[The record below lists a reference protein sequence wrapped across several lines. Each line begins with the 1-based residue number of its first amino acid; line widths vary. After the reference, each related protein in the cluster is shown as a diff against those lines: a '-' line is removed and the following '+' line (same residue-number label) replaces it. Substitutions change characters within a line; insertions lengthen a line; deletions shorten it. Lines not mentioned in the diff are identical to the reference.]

1 MGLSEK
7 MIYKIY
13 ATNDNGEG
21 MAQEIGNYKDLH
33 DINLHVGMFKEDVV
47 ISIAEEED

>member
-1 MGLSEK
+1 

-21 MAQEIGNYKDLH
+21 IAQELGCYKDLA
-33 DINLHVGMFKEDVV
+33 DINIHIGMLKEDVV
-47 ISIAEEED
+47 ISIAEEEDDIEY